1 MNMVQGNV
9 GLMEILLVVCMYNY
23 KEGIIQ
29 YSINGQDLGVACT
42 VQLIKMKGDEKE
54 ESLEKKLLFLFSV
67 FIKI

>member
-1 MNMVQGNV
+1 MVQGNV